1 MEQALYM
8 QLLSLPS
15 GEKEEKASEILS
27 NGLFATDQ
35 YLSSVEQLKA
45 VYSLCACLQQTR
57 ASLSPFHLNGES
69 LFPDHLVV

>member
-1 MEQALYM
+1 MAQALYM

-35 YLSSVEQLKA
+35 YLFSVEQLKA
-45 VYSLCACLQQTR
+45 VYSLCACL
-57 ASLSPFHLNGES
+57 
-69 LFPDHLVV
+69 